1 MKRILICDDE
11 EEICDFLKET
21 FLSEGF
27 EVASFIA
34 GEKAMEAS
42 AKERFDCA
50 IVDLKLQTAV
60 SGLDLVQFLR
70 NRQPNIKIIV
80 ITGYIDVGLKYA
92 AESAGISFFAEKPNA
107 VRPDVIIPLVK
118 QALGLR

>member
-21 FLSEGF
+21 LLAEGY
-27 EVASFIA
+27 EVSSFIA

-42 AKERFDCA
+42 GKERFDCA

-70 NRQPNIKIIV
+70 HRQPHIKIIV
-80 ITGYIDVGLKYA
+80 ITGYIDAGLKYA
-92 AESAGISFFAEKPNA
+92 AESAGISAFAEKPHA
-107 VRPDVIIPLVK
+107 VRPDVILPLVK
-118 QALGLR
+118 KALGL